1 MNLNKMILLLLI
13 RHVFCF
19 HGQIKRP
26 TLRMSIG
33 GERRKSQIINTR
45 RETSLLSSSVKSTI
59 KEEKEE
65 MTEILDFLGLDRKRL
80 LKALISIDRG
90 EFRWSFLTPWV
101 TDRELTLLD
110 KIIIFTTFVILTVG
124 LQHHPPQYV
133 ADFFSYTI
141 GNQVGYRLISI
152 VSSVLEIIAYDADG
166 GLMAED
172 LVPDGYN
179 IIFII
184 VNLYYV
190 VRYCLN
196 KIDAIAGILEP
207 LEAELFERCFEP
219 LGVGAYQYLKLL
231 DMAEWVRVGREDDD
245 SFSNRQA
252 LTVQGEEVEHL
263 FCTVNGWFEVITNGQ
278 RVASIPP
285 FQIIG
290 EVAMLENL
298 QSENGQFHQA
308 ARATIVAEP
317 GSLFVRWPHSKLY
330 SFQKSDE
337 SFARAIRLAI
347 SRTLSHKLGSARRS
361 AGAILASSTT
371 LGNQTIL
378 TSTNTRTSTNST
390 KQSLPSSLTNNALRV
405 LPLLSPENERIYL
418 SCFATKG
425 FDDGLEFVHLLR
437 FAKKSSA
444 PPQGARIDMHRRML
458 ALLSGSATVYD
469 SGLKL
474 QTLTAPRLIGVEPF
488 LEALLFSSRR
498 SQSKSEQL
506 ILHLEPGSQLLS
518 WNIRDLAPMLST
530 SVNLRA
536 ALKSLYF
543 STVQDDERN
552 AKALIASDPVVDDL
566 TSSTTTEST
575 NELSPSAPSVRS
587 VVGL

>member
-1 MNLNKMILLLLI
+1 
-13 RHVFCF
+13 
-19 HGQIKRP
+19 
-26 TLRMSIG
+26 
-33 GERRKSQIINTR
+33 
-45 RETSLLSSSVKSTI
+45 
-59 KEEKEE
+59 

-231 DMAEWVRVGREDDD
+231 DRAEW
-245 SFSNRQA
+245 FQTKSNRTA
-252 LTVQGEEVEHL
+252 LTIQGEPVDAL
-263 FCTVNGWFEVITNGQ
+263 YVSITGSFDVSSNGLTI
-278 RVASIPP
+278 ASIGP

-290 EVAMLENL
+290 EAATLENL
-298 QSENGQFHQA
+298 QSKDGTFHQS
-308 ARATIVAEP
+308 ARATVTAEKD
-317 GSLFVRWPHSKLY
+317 SVYIKWSHTCLFEL
-330 SFQKSDE
+330 QQTDE
-337 SFARAIRLAI
+337 EFAKVIRLAI
-347 SRTLSHKLGSARRS
+347 ARTLSHKLKSARR
-361 AGAILASSTT
+361 TT
-371 LGNQTIL
+371 
-378 TSTNTRTSTNST
+378 T
-390 KQSLPSSLTNNALRV
+390 KLV
-405 LPLLSPENERIYL
+405 
-418 SCFATKG
+418 
-425 FDDGLEFVHLLR
+425 
-437 FAKKSSA
+437 
-444 PPQGARIDMHRRML
+444 
-458 ALLSGSATVYD
+458 
-469 SGLKL
+469 
-474 QTLTAPRLIGVEPF
+474 
-488 LEALLFSSRR
+488 
-498 SQSKSEQL
+498 
-506 ILHLEPGSQLLS
+506 
-518 WNIRDLAPMLST
+518 
-530 SVNLRA
+530 
-536 ALKSLYF
+536 
-543 STVQDDERN
+543 
-552 AKALIASDPVVDDL
+552 
-566 TSSTTTEST
+566 STTTPQ
-575 NELSPSAPSVRS
+575 NEYMPTSDVKLLQPLLAPDEERLYLACLAKNGWDDIQIAADFLRLANKQTSNSILIGNGDQFIALAQGNARVYDEQGVQVLKIQAPSL
-587 VVGL
+587 VGAE